1 MHLLNYLSYIR
12 AATSLGGVLM
22 LGMVIWFY
30 GPSIGVDGL
39 YPLESALV
47 RLAAIAAL
55 AVAVVGWLLL
65 KALRRYRAG
74 KSLEAGITTPVADDG
89 AVLAERMKD
98 ALATLKK
105 ASGQRADYLYSIPW
119 YVIIGPP
126 GAGKTTAL
134 INSGIK
140 FPLMAGGAKATV
152 EGVGGTRYCD
162 WWFAEDAVLV
172 DTAGRYTTQDSGTEA
187 EGAEGNVDRRSWLA
201 FLDLLRRS
209 RPRQP
214 INGVILAIA
223 VDDLIALPEAERN
236 AHADA
241 IRTRL
246 VELNDQ
252 LKVAFPV
259 YVMFTKADLIEGF
272 AEFFG
277 DLRERERQIVWGATF
292 QTEDRTKNTI
302 TEAPAEFDALVL
314 RLSEN
319 TIDRLQSEP
328 NQARRSLIL
337 GFPAQFNA
345 LREPAINFL
354 SRIFEPTR
362 YHANAT
368 LRGFYFTSG
377 TQEGTALDQLIGAT
391 SRVLGEAGNPA
402 ALSGKGRSFFLAD
415 LLTKVIF
422 GEAGWVST
430 NRARVRRDR
439 ALRIAGL
446 AAIALAAV
454 LSLSALGYSFAANR
468 SLIADVDKA
477 VEEYR
482 VGAAALIGEREVTG
496 PDLAEA
502 QSQLLWPLRT
512 MPVGYAERE
521 AAVPLYEGF
530 GLSQRGRLNAA
541 AQEAYYRAL
550 ERSFRSRLVLRV
562 EEVLAANLDKPQFVY
577 ETLKV
582 YKMLT
587 GEHADN
593 EVIVA
598 WIVRDW
604 EQNVYAGRINAGGR
618 AALREHLDAM
628 LELDL
633 GRPIEV
639 SRNDPLMRDAEQVLA
654 RVPLVDLAFARLALD
669 ASADPT
675 LYDFVVADEAGSDA
689 ELVFRRQS
697 GKDLNDLVVPSFFTR
712 DGFQK
717 GLINRLPNIA
727 KEIAAEEWLFG
738 KAFNQRAI
746 QEQYRSLQRDLL
758 ATYQARY
765 IEAWQAMLADLR
777 LTPMA
782 ADKPRYTALR
792 ALSSPA
798 SPLRQLLQAAAEE
811 TALTKVDEASGGTE
825 VAAADG
831 GAQLTIRADLDNRA
845 AVRDSVQAEP
855 GAAVEAAFAPLHEL
869 MSAESEPSIGPV
881 IAALSEFHD
890 RLVNIASG
898 NAASA
903 ADAAALAEKVAALR
917 ADAARLP
924 EPAARLVLSAVDDI
938 ENDLQGERLTR
949 LSQTFNQVV
958 TRQCEA
964 IAANRF
970 PFTESQRDV
979 TLGDFATLFAPTG
992 LFETYR
998 KEHLDGLIDASGAAW
1013 AWQPGIELSQRTL
1026 RAFEDAAAITAAF
1039 FGKGAQDPSFE
1050 IIVSTRA
1057 LDPTAS
1063 SGVLRINRTFV
1074 HASRAAHSQPVK
1086 WPGENADNRAVV
1098 SVTFGPTAQTE
1109 RIARDGPW
1117 ALFRLI
1123 RAGRAAVAGDGRL
1136 VVDFDVAGKRLAF
1149 AFVSNEGANPLTLD
1163 ALTSFRCPT
1172 EL

>member
-1 MHLLNYLSYIR
+1 MQILGYLSYIQ
-12 AATSLGGVLM
+12 AATSVGGVFM
-22 LGMVIWFY
+22 LAMVIWFY
-30 GPSIGVDGL
+30 GPSIGADGF
-39 YPLESALV
+39 YPLESVLN
-47 RLAAIAAL
+47 RAIAIGVLAL
-55 AVAVVGWLLL
+55 AVLGWLLL
-65 KALRRYRAG
+65 KAYRRYRAG
-74 KSLEAGITTPVADDG
+74 RSLEEGIVQPVADDG
-89 AVLAERMKD
+89 AVLSERMKD

-140 FPLMAGGAKATV
+140 FPLMSNGAKATV

-162 WWFAEDAVLV
+162 WWFAEDAVLI
-172 DTAGRYTTQDSGTEA
+172 DTAGRYTTQDSGTES
-187 EGAEGNVDRRSWLA
+187 EGPADNVDRRSWLA
-201 FLDLLRRS
+201 FLDLLRKS

-223 VDDLIALPEAERN
+223 IDDLITLPEAERN

-246 VELNDQ
+246 VELNER

-272 AEFFG
+272 GEFFG
-277 DLRERERQIVWGATF
+277 DLREKERRIVWGATF

-302 TEAPAEFDALVL
+302 TEVPAEFDALVM

-328 NQARRSLIL
+328 NQGRRSLIL

-345 LREPAINFL
+345 LREPAVNFL
-354 SRIFEPTR
+354 SRVFEPTR
-362 YHANAT
+362 YHASAI

-391 SRVLGEAGNPA
+391 SRILGEAGTPA
-402 ALSGKGRSFFLAD
+402 ALSGKGRSFFLSD
-415 LLTKVIF
+415 LLTRVIF

-439 ALRIAGL
+439 AFRIG
-446 AAIALAAV
+446 ALAAV
-454 LSLSALGYSFAANR
+454 ALVTLVALGALGFSFMKNR
-468 SLIADVDKA
+468 SLIAGVDRA

-482 VGAAALIGEREVTG
+482 VGAAALIGQREIAD
-496 PDLAEA
+496 PDVAEA
-502 QSQLLWPLRT
+502 QSTLLWPLRT
-512 MPVGYAERE
+512 MPTGYADRE
-521 AAVPLYEGF
+521 ADVPLSAGF
-530 GLSQRGRLNAA
+530 GLSQRGSLNAA
-541 AQEAYYRAL
+541 SEEAYYRAL

-562 EEVLAANLDKPQFVY
+562 EEVLAQNLDKPQFVY

-582 YKMLT
+582 YRMLT
-587 GEHADN
+587 GERAEP
-593 EVIVA
+593 EVITA

-604 EQNVYAGRINAGGR
+604 EENVYPGRLNAGGR
-618 AALREHLDAM
+618 AALRDHLNAL

-633 GRPIEV
+633 GRPVQI
-639 SRNDPLMRDAEQVLA
+639 SRNEPLVRDAEQVLA
-654 RVPLVDLAFARLALD
+654 RIPLVDLAFARLQLD

-689 ELVFRRQS
+689 ELVFQRRS
-697 GKDLNDLVVPSFFTR
+697 GADLEHLTIPSFFTR
-712 DGFQK
+712 AGFQK
-717 GLINRLPNIA
+717 ALINRLPNIER
-727 KEIAAEEWLFG
+727 EIAGEEWLFG
-738 KAFNQRAI
+738 EAANQRAV
-746 QEQYRSLQRDLL
+746 QAQYATLQQDLL
-758 ATYQARY
+758 RKYQERY
-765 IEAWQAMLADLR
+765 IEVWRGMLDDLE

-782 ADKPRYTALR
+782 IDKPRYTALR

-798 SPLRQLLQAAAEE
+798 SPLRQLLAAVSEQ
-811 TALTKVDEASGGTE
+811 TALTKVDETAGEAE
-825 VAAADG
+825 VASADG
-831 GAQLTIRADLDNRA
+831 NAQLTIRADLDNRA

-869 MSAESEPSIGPV
+869 MSAETEPNLGPV
-881 IAALSEFHD
+881 IASLSELHD
-890 RLVNIASG
+890 RLVNVASG
-898 NAASA
+898 TAASA
-903 ADAAALAEKVAALR
+903 ADTAALNERVEAVRAGAAT
-917 ADAARLP
+917 LP

-938 ENDLQGERLTR
+938 AKDLQGERLTR
-949 LSQTFNQVV
+949 LSQNFNAAV
-958 TRQCEA
+958 TRRCEA
-964 IAANRF
+964 VVANRY
-970 PFTESQRDV
+970 PFFASERDV
-979 TLGDFATLFAPTG
+979 TLGDFATLFKPTG
-992 LFETYR
+992 LFATFR
-998 KEHLDGLIDASGAAW
+998 KENLDPLIDKTGAEW
-1013 AWQPGIELSQRTL
+1013 KWLPGLDLSPRTL
-1026 RAFEDAAAITAAF
+1026 RSFQDANAITEAF
-1039 FGKGAQDPSFE
+1039 FKDEAAEEPSFE
-1050 IIVSTRA
+1050 VIVTNLA

-1074 HASRAAHSQPVK
+1074 YASRAAHAQPVE

-1098 SVTFGPTAQTE
+1098 SVTFGPRAETR

-1117 ALFRLI
+1117 ALFRLVA
-1123 RAGRAAVAGDGRL
+1123 AGRTVASGDRL
-1136 VVDFDVAGKRLAF
+1136 VVDFSVAGKRLSF
-1149 AFVSNEGANPLTLD
+1149 AFVSNAGKNPLTLE
-1163 ALTSFRCPT
+1163 ALSRFRCPT

>member
-1 MHLLNYLSYIR
+1 MHLLNYISYIR
-12 AATSLGGVLM
+12 GATSLGGVFM

-30 GPSIGVDGL
+30 GPSIGVEGF
-39 YPLESALV
+39 YPLQG
-47 RLAAIAAL
+47 AL
-55 AVAVVGWLLL
+55 ARLVALGILLAVVVGWLLYGAL
-65 KALRRYRAG
+65 KRYRAG
-74 KSLEAGITTPVADDG
+74 KSIEEGITTPVADDG

-105 ASGQRADYLYSIPW
+105 TSGQRADYLYSIPW

-162 WWFAEDAVLV
+162 WWFAEDAVLI

-187 EGAEGNVDRRSWLA
+187 EGAEGNLDRRSWLA
-201 FLDLLRRS
+201 FLDLLRKS

-246 VELNDQ
+246 VELNER

-259 YVMFTKADLIEGF
+259 YVMFTKADLVEGF
-272 AEFFG
+272 QEFFG

-292 QTEDRTKNTI
+292 QTEDRAKNTI

-319 TIDRLQSEP
+319 AIDRLQSEP

-362 YHANAT
+362 YHASAI

-391 SRVLGEAGNPA
+391 SRVLGEAGRPA
-402 ALSGKGRSFFLAD
+402 ALSGKGRSFFLSD

-422 GEAGWVST
+422 GESGWVST
-430 NRARVRRDR
+430 NRARVRRER
-439 ALRIAGL
+439 ALRLAGMS
-446 AAIALAAV
+446 AIALAAIV
-454 LSLSALGYSFAANR
+454 CLGALGYSFAANR
-468 SLIADVDKA
+468 SLIAEVDNA

-482 VGAAALIGEREVTG
+482 VGAAALIGEREVTS
-496 PDLAEA
+496 PDVAQV

-512 MPVGYAERE
+512 MPVGYTERE
-521 AAVPLYEGF
+521 AAIPLYEGF

-587 GEHADN
+587 GEHEDP
-593 EVIVA
+593 EVVVA

-604 EQNVYAGRINAGGR
+604 EENVYAGRINAGGR
-618 AALREHLDAM
+618 AVLREHLLAM
-628 LELDL
+628 LDLDL
-633 GRPIEV
+633 GRPVQV
-639 SRNDPLMRDAEQVLA
+639 SRNEPLVRDAEQVLA
-654 RVPLVDLAFARLALD
+654 RVPLADLAFARLALD

-689 ELVFRRQS
+689 ELVFRRVS
-697 GKDLNDLVVPSFFTR
+697 GADLDRLAIPSFFTR

-717 GLINRLPNIA
+717 GLINRLPNIG

-738 KAFNQRAI
+738 EAFNQRAV
-746 QEQYRSLQRDLL
+746 QEQYRTLQPDLL
-758 ATYQARY
+758 AKYQERY
-765 IEAWQAMLADLR
+765 IAVWRAMLADLE

-798 SPLRQLLQAAAEE
+798 SPLRQLLQAVAEQ
-811 TALTKVDEASGGTE
+811 TALTRVDEAAAETE
-825 VAAADG
+825 VASADG
-831 GAQLTIRADLDNRA
+831 SAQLTIRADLDNRA

-855 GAAVEAAFAPLHEL
+855 GAAVEAAFAPLQEL
-869 MSAESEPSIGPV
+869 MSAEVEPSLGPV
-881 IAALSEFHD
+881 IAALSEVHD

-898 NAASA
+898 A
-903 ADAAALAEKVAALR
+903 ADTAADTAALGETVAKLR

-924 EPAARLVLSAVDDI
+924 EPAARLVLQAVNDVA
-938 ENDLQGERLTR
+938 NDLQGERLTR
-949 LSQTFNQVV
+949 LSQSFNAAV

-964 IAANRF
+964 IVANRF
-970 PFTESQRDV
+970 PFADSERDV
-979 TLGDFATLFAPTG
+979 TLGDFATLFKPAG
-992 LFETYR
+992 LMETYR
-998 KEHLDGLIDASGAAW
+998 KANLDPLIDKSGARW
-1013 AWQPGIELSQRTL
+1013 AWKPGVNLSPRTL
-1026 RAFEDAAAITAAF
+1026 AAFQDAAAVTETF
-1039 FGKGAQDPSFE
+1039 FAKEGAETPSFE
-1050 IIVSTRA
+1050 IIVSTRG
-1057 LDPTAS
+1057 LDPTAQ

-1074 HASRAAHSQPVK
+1074 HASRVAHAQPVA

-1098 SVTFGPTAQTE
+1098 SVTFGTNLQTE

-1123 RAGRAAVAGDGRL
+1123 RAGRAVAGDGRL
-1136 VVDFDVAGKRLAF
+1136 TVDFDVGGKRLSF
-1149 AFVSNEGANPLTLD
+1149 AFVSNEGANPLTLA
-1163 ALTSFRCPT
+1163 ALSDFRCPT